1 MSLFFFDFG
10 SPWALHGM
18 GSYAIRTRR
27 RSPNT
32 LFCFLSI
39 FWEKLP
45 KECKLG
51 PFRLP
56 FLLKHRYFCEKRGFK
71 KCFKK
76 RCPPRRKQRT
86 ISKPRGSL
94 TAPLACKGFLNKKQ
108 QSEQE
113 TTKAADHC
121 RSCGSISISGCFL
134 SNFLAEVVVRSWFSY
149 VFWMKLLKTLK
160 LSRTQGPWSDTPWA
174 KARRINNNNNN
185 NNTNHIIIILTI
197 IIIIM
202 IIIIRTI

>member
-1 MSLFFFDFG
+1 MSRFLFDFWVVLSAPRDG
-10 SPWALHGM
+10 LICNPYTPAQSKHTFM
-18 GSYAIRTRR
+18 FSY
-27 RSPNT
+27 
-32 LFCFLSI
+32 I
-39 FWEKLP
+39 FWKKLP

-56 FLLKHRYFCEKRGFK
+56 FWLKHRYFCEKRGFK

-174 KARRINNNNNN
+174 KARRIFA
-185 NNTNHIIIILTI
+185 TGDV
-197 IIIIM
+197 
-202 IIIIRTI
+202 